1 VTLTEPGY
9 KIDRRDGLTARE
21 REVLDLLRQGMSQV
35 EIGEAIGVSKQRV
48 GQILLV
54 LVEKGKWDTRKPESQ
69 PESEPG
75 SEVGG
80 PETVGA

>member
-21 REVLDLLRQGMSQV
+21 REVLD
-35 EIGEAIGVSKQRV
+35 IGEAIGVSKQRV